1 GAMGGVLAVEADGS
15 NLILTAFT
23 DNSVRIWDPA
33 ARQVV
38 ERYEGLAQPVAALRY
53 RGELVIT
60 EHGKGRVIG
69 IRDGQERVICDDLRA
84 PVDLATDGSSLF
96 VTDRGRGRV
105 FEIARDGVPV
115 PKRRVMKKLKA
126 PEGLAPYRDGL
137 LVVEGES
144 GRIVHVTGGESRLVA
159 LIAPGTPPAAPTQP
173 PSMVLND
180 VAVLGDVLYA
190 TGETNRVL
198 YRIDLAAQ
206 TIPGT
211 DKTTNDQV
219 GKE

>member
-1 GAMGGVLAVEADGS
+1 MGSVLAVEAVGS
-15 NLILTAFT
+15 HLILTSFT

-33 ARQVV
+33 ARQVI
-38 ERYEGLAQPVAALRY
+38 ERHDRLAQPVSAVRY
-53 RGELVIT
+53 RGELVIA

-69 IRDGQERVICDDLRA
+69 IREGVLRLICDDLRA
-84 PVDLATDGSSLF
+84 PVDLATDGVSLF

-105 FEIARDGVPV
+105 FEIARDGEPI
-115 PKRRVMKKLKA
+115 PKRRVIKKLKA
-126 PEGLAPYRDGL
+126 PEGLAVYSDGL

-144 GRIVHVTGGESRLVA
+144 GRIVHVANGESALVA
-159 LIAPGTPPAAPTQP
+159 LVAPGTPPAAPTQP

-198 YRIDLAAQ
+198 YRIDLAAG
-206 TIPGT
+206 TIPGG
-211 DKTTNDQV
+211 DKTTLELT